1 MQKIITT
8 NGNRNI
14 IEAAGKKPSRMF
26 RRKTSEKDG
35 REDGKEG
42 L

>member
-1 MQKIITT
+1 MQK
-8 NGNRNI
+8 GNRNI